1 MSDLFFTV
9 HLHTDSFISCLLF
22 SFGAKPTWHFTNQT
36 SFFIN
41 SMDTPSNSCNLP
53 FFFFY
58 SNTGFNPSL
67 RFRILIALSSGAFSW
82 EQWKIWLGLLAYL
95 FGQTLLQK
103 SKALEVTAH
112 ALLKSITNVGQ

>member
-9 HLHTDSFISCLLF
+9 HLHRFIHIMFIILFRCKANLAFHKSNILLHKQHGHPF
-22 SFGAKPTWHFTNQT
+22 EQLQPPF
-36 SFFIN
+36 
-41 SMDTPSNSCNLP
+41 

-95 FGQTLLQK
+95 LGQTLLQK
-103 SKALEVTAH
+103 SKALEVPAH